1 MLWLCFYINRKTF
14 VWVFYRMS
22 VWEKVHLQLEWNS
35 CDFSLFS
42 CMKTLIKSI
51 IYCARL
57 CLWTCRQTSLPFYL
71 TWVSLTIFCFEKCL
85 VGNVCSALRIIVM
98 NRRDN
103 SLVHEILV
111 MAAVELHVNAT
122 YHAQH
127 PALKSDYGKDESV
140 IAVKL
145 FSSNRTV

>member
-1 MLWLCFYINRKTF
+1 
-14 VWVFYRMS
+14 
-22 VWEKVHLQLEWNS
+22 
-35 CDFSLFS
+35 
-42 CMKTLIKSI
+42 
-51 IYCARL
+51 
-57 CLWTCRQTSLPFYL
+57 
-71 TWVSLTIFCFEKCL
+71 
-85 VGNVCSALRIIVM
+85 M

>member
-1 MLWLCFYINRKTF
+1 M
-14 VWVFYRMS
+14 
-22 VWEKVHLQLEWNS
+22 
-35 CDFSLFS
+35 
-42 CMKTLIKSI
+42 
-51 IYCARL
+51 
-57 CLWTCRQTSLPFYL
+57 
-71 TWVSLTIFCFEKCL
+71 
-85 VGNVCSALRIIVM
+85 GNVCSALRIIVI
-98 NRRDN
+98 NRTGN

-122 YHAQH
+122 YAQH